1 MQQKARKEGVDH
13 MSVEDIYVGIQKTR
27 KKKNIITP
35 AEFFS
40 RYYLKSDIS

>member
-27 KKKNIITP
+27 KKKKYHNP
-35 AEFFS
+35 CRVFQQVLF
-40 RYYLKSDIS
+40 KK